1 MERSYKLLSKAK
13 LDLESIFQYVALELV
28 NPESALELI
37 KKFETKFKDICKLPK
52 AYPLIIDASLDNNQ
66 LKSPYLKIRQ
76 FHY

>member
-37 KKFETKFKDICKLPK
+37 IKFETKFKDKCMFP
-52 AYPLIIDASLDNNQ
+52 
-66 LKSPYLKIRQ
+66 
-76 FHY
+76 